1 MMLSHGGA
9 GVVNATF
16 CAGIPAAPGPQM
28 ASILEALR
36 ISVFICQDEPV
47 HTVGG
52 EDSSGADRVLVSA
65 VARSS

>member
-47 HTVGG
+47 LLWAAKTLQGPIVYW
-52 EDSSGADRVLVSA
+52 SLR
-65 VARSS
+65 